1 VFIATAAIV
10 LINIGQLTLA
20 LRRRRNAQKAKGQ

>member
-1 VFIATAAIV
+1 
-10 LINIGQLTLA
+10 IGQLTLA

>member
-1 VFIATAAIV
+1 V

>member
-1 VFIATAAIV
+1 
-10 LINIGQLTLA
+10 INIGQLTLA